1 MIAQIPLNG
10 AGITLEQ
17 YQKYT
22 MIADDEDKDFVGH
35 KMLNIFLDIPM
46 SEVRSIPQ
54 SQADELIKDIV
65 DAMDEMPPLEY
76 TFEFNNTTYGFIPDL
91 EELTLGEYIDL
102 EEYLTKPSEWH
113 KAAAVLFRPVKDKVG
128 QMYNIEPY
136 RGSKGDHEIMKSLP
150 ASQFVNATL
159 FFYRLSS
166 HLLVHSAIYL
176 EKLSKKMKQENSLT
190 SLLRGSL
197 AKGGAGSDHY
207 TRLVEE
213 MQLNLEKAL
222 K

>member
-1 MIAQIPLNG
+1 
-10 AGITLEQ
+10 
-17 YQKYT
+17 
-22 MIADDEDKDFVGH
+22 
-35 KMLNIFLDIPM
+35 
-46 SEVRSIPQ
+46 
-54 SQADELIKDIV
+54 
-65 DAMDEMPPLEY
+65 
-76 TFEFNNTTYGFIPDL
+76 
-91 EELTLGEYIDL
+91 
-102 EEYLTKPSEWH
+102 
-113 KAAAVLFRPVKDKVG
+113 
-128 QMYNIEPY
+128 MYNIEPY

-207 TRLVEE
+207 TRSVEV
-213 MQLNLEKAL
+213 MQRNLEKAL
-222 K
+222 R